1 MLQRKGYNIK
11 WEPYIR
17 TVEGLLK
24 TDFVATMG
32 RLALVMDAHIV
43 SDNVDMMAMCEAK
56 IWKYSYNPGIDAAL
70 SVTALSS

>member
-1 MLQRKGYNIK
+1 
-11 WEPYIR
+11 
-17 TVEGLLK
+17 
-24 TDFVATMG
+24 MG
-32 RLALVMDAHIV
+32 RLTLVMDAHIV